1 MLKTPTAISY
11 SDTVFDDSFATRSGS
26 FAGSDVDGNTLTYG
40 ITGGKNN
47 GNGTVSKTD
56 TYGVLTVT
64 KATGSYSFVAND
76 SAIEALTADKTTSFT
91 ITVSDGLLSVSK
103 TLTININQ
111 IGTTESAGNNTL
123 VGTSGINKFAGLAGN
138 DNINGLAG
146 NDILNGGGGNDTLRG
161 GTGADTLIGGTGKD
175 VYFVDHK
182 SDKVIET
189 SSLATEIDTV
199 KSSIG
204 YTLTANV
211 ENLTLTGA
219 TAINGTGNALNNIL
233 TGNTAAN
240 KLNGLAGNDILNG
253 DAGDDKLQGGL
264 GDDTLTGGSGKDIF
278 QLTNLS
284 KDKITDFSVVD
295 DTIQL
300 ENSVFTQLTATGV
313 LKAANFR
320 IGTAAIDANDYVIYN
335 SATGD
340 LFYDADGN
348 GAGVATQIALLGVN
362 LELTNKDFFVI

>member
-1 MLKTPTAISY
+1 MS
-11 SDTVFDDSFATRSGS
+11 
-26 FAGSDVDGNTLTYG
+26 
-40 ITGGKNN
+40 
-47 GNGTVSKTD
+47 
-56 TYGVLTVT
+56 
-64 KATGSYSFVAND
+64 
-76 SAIEALTADKTTSFT
+76 
-91 ITVSDGLLSVSK
+91 
-103 TLTININQ
+103 
-111 IGTTESAGNNTL
+111 
-123 VGTSGINKFAGLAGN
+123 
-138 DNINGLAG
+138 
-146 NDILNGGGGNDTLRG
+146 
-161 GTGADTLIGGTGKD
+161 GGTGKD

-189 SSLATEIDTV
+189 STLATEIDTV

-219 TAINGTGNALNNIL
+219 AAINGTGNTLHNIL

-240 KLNGLAGNDILNG
+240 KLNGLAGDDTLNGGTGNDILNGGGGADSLNGDTGNDIYIVDNAGDKVIETSTLANEIDTVKSSITYTLGANLENLTLTGKAAINGSGNALNNVLIGNSSANILNG
-253 DAGDDKLQGGL
+253 DAGNDKLKGGL
-264 GDDTLTGGSGKDIF
+264 GEDTLTGGSGKDIF
-278 QLTNLS
+278 QLSNLS
-284 KDKITDFSVVD
+284 KDTITDFSVVD

-300 ENSVFTQLTATGV
+300 ENSVFTKLTVNGD

-335 SATGD
+335 STTGA

-348 GAGVATQIALLGVN
+348 GVGVATQIALLGMN